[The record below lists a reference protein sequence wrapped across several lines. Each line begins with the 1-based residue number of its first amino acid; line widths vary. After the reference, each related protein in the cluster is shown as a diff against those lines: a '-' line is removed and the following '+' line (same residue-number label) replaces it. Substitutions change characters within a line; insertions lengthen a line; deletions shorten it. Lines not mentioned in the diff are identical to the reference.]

1 MTSGSLSS
9 SANRSASS
17 VVNRR
22 STSRSVRRYSST
34 VVILVLVHNGDR
46 GPLRRAPFALSGQL
60 RAEWLPTRSHSV
72 PKWPLNRG
80 AAEPEPSAS
89 PDGSPATGSST
100 PSSIP
105 LACPIN
111 TLQGQVLRQV
121 ESPWPELSE
130 GCSSV

>member
-60 RAEWLPTRSHSV
+60 RAEWLRRF
-72 PKWPLNRG
+72 LG
-80 AAEPEPSAS
+80 F
-89 PDGSPATGSST
+89 GATGAVC
-100 PSSIP
+100 
-105 LACPIN
+105 ACWAGGGFGGDGA
-111 TLQGQVLRQV
+111 TAAAAVHG
-121 ESPWPELSE
+121 
-130 GCSSV
+130 